1 MGPSTAGGVRLQLM
15 ASTLDNRG
23 QDSLPQLNRADQLAA
38 LGIPMVPSKPQSGE
52 RMMVK
57 RGIIFGPMLMLGFGF
72 LMGLNLSA
80 EALSAE
86 EPVTIS
92 KSEEYFPDTVG
103 SRWTYRGQINEGP
116 LQTVELKFFTNVST
130 VTGSKTM
137 NGVAVTVFHDTNP
150 GNHGPSDSYYRRDAV
165 GIVYYGSEP
174 GTPLEKHITPYQIF
188 RFPLRIPSS
197 FQQFDRIGV
206 DFGSDMDR
214 DRTDEKVDT
223 QGWSNVIG
231 RETITVPAGTFQD
244 AIKVEAR
251 MNMKIH
257 LSGSRRTVS
266 GVDVMTAWF
275 AKNVGLVKYTERQE
289 LSAIKE
295 DRGVVTEITE
305 ELEEYDVKP
314 AKASLSRFESP
325 AKGVLADHSGDHEL
339 GQVVFPARFRPDP

>member
-1 MGPSTAGGVRLQLM
+1 MVKIKCDVRLVLTM
-15 ASTLDNRG
+15 GLCLLLGLHPWSV
-23 QDSLPQLNRADQLAA
+23 A
-38 LGIPMVPSKPQSGE
+38 LG
-52 RMMVK
+52 
-57 RGIIFGPMLMLGFGF
+57 
-72 LMGLNLSA
+72 
-80 EALSAE
+80 AE

-92 KSEEYFPDTVG
+92 KSEEYFPDTAG

-116 LQTVELKFFTNVST
+116 LQTIELKFFTNVST
-130 VTGSKTM
+130 VSGTKAIK
-137 NGVAVTVFHDTNP
+137 GVTVTVFHDTNP
-150 GNHGPSDSYYRRDAV
+150 GNHGPADSFYRRDAV

-197 FQQFDRIGV
+197 FQQFDRMGV

-214 DRTDEKVDT
+214 DQTDERVDT
-223 QGWSNVIG
+223 QGWSKVIG

-266 GVDVMTAWF
+266 GIDVMTAWF
-275 AKNVGLVKYTERQE
+275 AKGVGLVKYAERQE
-289 LSAIKE
+289 LSALKE

-305 ELEEYDVKP
+305 ELEEYDIKP
-314 AKASLSRFESP
+314 AKASLSRLESP
-325 AKGVLADHSGDHEL
+325 AKGVLANDPGDHEL
-339 GQVVFPARFRPDP
+339 GQIVFPARFRTDP

>member
-1 MGPSTAGGVRLQLM
+1 
-15 ASTLDNRG
+15 
-23 QDSLPQLNRADQLAA
+23 
-38 LGIPMVPSKPQSGE
+38 
-52 RMMVK
+52 MVK
-57 RGIIFGPMLMLGFGF
+57 
-72 LMGLNLSA
+72 LNCGMRLVLTVGLSA
-80 EALSAE
+80 LLGLHLWSAVLGAE

-130 VTGSKTM
+130 VSGTKTI
-137 NGVAVTVFHDTNP
+137 NGVTVTVFHDTNP
-150 GNHGPSDSYYRRDAV
+150 GNHGSSDSFYRRDAV

-188 RFPLRIPSS
+188 RFPLSVPSS
-197 FQQFDRIGV
+197 FQQFDRMGI

-214 DRTDEKVDT
+214 DRTDETVDT
-223 QGWSNVIG
+223 QGWSKVIG

-266 GVDVMTAWF
+266 GIDVMTAWF
-275 AKNVGLVKYTERQE
+275 AKGVGLVKYSERQE
-289 LSAIKE
+289 LSAVKE

-305 ELEEYDVKP
+305 ELEEYDIKA

-325 AKGVLADHSGDHEL
+325 AEGILADHSIDHEL
-339 GQVVFPARFRPDP
+339 GQVVLPARLRTDP